1 MTNELSLME
10 KLAVSKK
17 IMDAHNRIPTGG
29 ASPSINSY
37 NSPSVE
43 NYEPVRGSYN
53 IPQEFLQE
61 SQQVEQPYLSSIPK
75 TPTAPQPLTSDRV
88 MASKLP
94 DAIKRL
100 MIEHPIEIPN
110 SMGGGGS
117 VLSDELVEKA
127 TRLMNTDAR
136 GNQVNQPKQRVQEQS
151 QPQSQPQS
159 TNFNMKALKSMLRE
173 VVEEVL
179 QENGILSE
187 SEQKSNEVFSFKV
200 GKHIIEGNDTK
211 IKKIS

>member
-17 IMDAHNRIPTGG
+17 IMDAHNKIPTGG
-29 ASPSINSY
+29 ASQSMGSY
-37 NSPSVE
+37 NTPMVE
-43 NYEPVRGSYN
+43 NYEPIKASYN

-61 SQQVEQPYLSSIPK
+61 SQQSDQPYLSSIPK
-75 TPTAPQPLTSDRV
+75 APTMPQPLTSDRV

-100 MIEHPIEIPN
+100 MIEHPIEVPN

-127 TRLMNTDAR
+127 ARLMNTDAR
-136 GNQVNQPKQRVQEQS
+136 GNQVNQPKQRIQEQS
-151 QPQSQPQS
+151 QPQSS
-159 TNFNMKALKSMLRE
+159 NFNMKELKSMLRE

-179 QENGILSE
+179 QENGILAE
-187 SEQKSNEVFSFKV
+187 STEKANEMFTFKV
-200 GKHIIEGNDTK
+200 GKHIFSG
-211 IKKIS
+211 KISKVQKTS

>member
-17 IMDAHNRIPTGG
+17 IMDAHNKIPTGG
-29 ASPSINSY
+29 ASQSMSSY
-37 NSPSVE
+37 NTPSVE
-43 NYEPVRGSYN
+43 NYEPVRGTYN

-61 SQQVEQPYLSSIPK
+61 SQQIDQPYLSSIPK
-75 TPTAPQPLTSDRV
+75 TPSAPQPLTSDRV

-94 DAIKRL
+94 DAIKKL
-100 MIEHPIEIPN
+100 MIEHPIEVPN
-110 SMGGGGS
+110 SMGGSGS

-136 GNQVNQPKQRVQEQS
+136 GNQVNQPKQVVREQS
-151 QPQSQPQS
+151 QPQQPQI
-159 TNFNMKALKSMLRE
+159 NNRQLREMLKE

-179 QENGILSE
+179 QENGILAE
-187 SEQKSNEVFSFKV
+187 STQKSNEVFSFKV
-200 GKHIIEGNDTK
+200 GKHIFEGKVTK

>member
-1 MTNELSLME
+1 MTNELDLME
-10 KLAVSKK
+10 RLAVSKK

-29 ASPSINSY
+29 ASPSMNSY
-37 NSPSVE
+37 NTPQVE
-43 NYEPVRGSYN
+43 NYEPVKGTYN

-61 SQQVEQPYLSSIPK
+61 SQQIDQPYLSSIPK
-75 TPTAPQPLTSDRV
+75 APTMPQPLTSDRV

-100 MIEHPIEIPN
+100 MIEHPIEVPN
-110 SMGGGGS
+110 SMGGGS

-127 TRLMNTDAR
+127 SRLMNLK
-136 GNQVNQPKQRVQEQS
+136 GGQQPKQSVNEQTKR
-151 QPQSQPQS
+151 PQQTQS
-159 TNFNMKALKSMLRE
+159 PNFNMKELKSMLRE

-200 GKHIIEGNDTK
+200 GKHIFEGKVTK

>member
-29 ASPSINSY
+29 VSPSMNSY

-43 NYEPVRGSYN
+43 NYEPVRGNYN

-61 SQQVEQPYLSSIPK
+61 SQQIDQPYLSSIPK
-75 TPTAPQPLTSDRV
+75 TPTAPQPMTTDRV

-100 MIEHPIEIPN
+100 MIEHPIEVPN
-110 SMGGGGS
+110 SMGGGS

-127 TRLMNTDAR
+127 SRLMGTSPK
-136 GNQVNQPKQRVQEQS
+136 GNQPNQVVKEQS
-151 QPQSQPQS
+151 QPQSP
-159 TNFNMKALKSMLRE
+159 NFNMKQLKSLLKE

-179 QENGILSE
+179 LENGVLSE
-187 SEQKSNEVFSFKV
+187 STEKSNEMFTFKV
-200 GKHIIEGNDTK
+200 GKHIFSG
-211 IKKIS
+211 KISKVQKTR

>member
-1 MTNELSLME
+1 
-10 KLAVSKK
+10 
-17 IMDAHNRIPTGG
+17 MDAHNNTPRGN
-29 ASPSINSY
+29 ASPSMNSY

-43 NYEPVRGSYN
+43 NYEPVKGTYN

-61 SQQVEQPYLSSIPK
+61 SQQIEQPYLSSIPK

-127 TRLMNTDAR
+127 ARLMNTDAR
-136 GNQVNQPKQRVQEQS
+136 GNQVNQPKQVVREQS
-151 QPQSQPQS
+151 PTQQPQVNNKQLRE
-159 TNFNMKALKSMLRE
+159 MLKE

-200 GKHIIEGNDTK
+200 GKHIFEGKVTK

>member
-17 IMDAHNRIPTGG
+17 IMDAHNRTPRGG
-29 ASPSINSY
+29 VSSIDTY

-43 NYEPVRGSYN
+43 NYEPVKASYN
-53 IPQEFLQE
+53 IPQELLQE
-61 SQQVEQPYLSSIPK
+61 SEINQPYLSSIPK
-75 TPTAPQPLTSDRV
+75 TPSMPQPLTSDRV

-100 MIEHPIEIPN
+100 MIEHPIEVPN

-136 GNQVNQPKQRVQEQS
+136 GNQVNQPKQRIQEQTPTQ
-151 QPQSQPQS
+151 QPQVNNKQLRE
-159 TNFNMKALKSMLRE
+159 MLKE

-179 QENGILSE
+179 LENGILAE
-187 SEQKSNEVFSFKV
+187 STQKSNEVFSFKV
-200 GKHIIEGNDTK
+200 GKHIFEGKVTK

>member
-29 ASPSINSY
+29 ASQSMNSY
-37 NSPSVE
+37 NTPQVE
-43 NYEPVRGSYN
+43 NYEPVRGTYN

-61 SQQVEQPYLSSIPK
+61 SQQIDQPYLSSIPK
-75 TPTAPQPLTSDRV
+75 APSMPQPLTSDRV

-100 MIEHPIEIPN
+100 MIEHPIEVPN

-136 GNQVNQPKQRVQEQS
+136 GNQVNQPKQRIQEQAPVS
-151 QPQSQPQS
+151 QPQ
-159 TNFNMKALKSMLRE
+159 FNNKQLREMLKE

-179 QENGILSE
+179 LENGILAE
-187 SEQKSNEVFSFKV
+187 STQKSNEVFSFKV
-200 GKHIIEGNDTK
+200 GKHIFEGKVTK

>member
-1 MTNELSLME
+1 MSNEMELFE
-10 KLAVSKK
+10 KLAISKK

-29 ASPSINSY
+29 ASQSINTY

-43 NYEPVRGSYN
+43 NYEPVRASYN
-53 IPQEFLQE
+53 IPQEYLQE
-61 SQQVEQPYLSSIPK
+61 SQVTEPYLASIPK
-75 TPTAPQPLTSDRV
+75 SPSAPKPLTSDRV

-100 MIEHPIEIPN
+100 MIEHPIEVPN

-127 TRLMNTDAR
+127 ARLMNTDAR
-136 GNQVNQPKQRVQEQS
+136 GNQINQPKQRIQEQS
-151 QPQSQPQS
+151 PTQQPQ
-159 TNFNMKALKSMLRE
+159 TNNKQLREMLKE

-179 QENGILSE
+179 LENGLLSE
-187 SEQKSNEVFSFKV
+187 STEKANEQFTFKV
-200 GKHIIEGNDTK
+200 GKHIFEGKVTK

>member
-17 IMDAHNRIPTGG
+17 IMDAHNKIPTGG
-29 ASPSINSY
+29 PSSSMNSY
-37 NSPSVE
+37 SSPSVE

-53 IPQEFLQE
+53 IHQEFLQE
-61 SQQVEQPYLSSIPK
+61 SQSSEPYLSSIPK
-75 TPTAPQPLTSDRV
+75 TPSSPQPLTSDRV

-100 MIEHPIEIPN
+100 MIEHPIEVPN

-127 TRLMNTDAR
+127 SRLMNSDAR

-151 QPQSQPQS
+151 QPQSS
-159 TNFNMKALKSMLRE
+159 NFNMKELKSMLRE

-200 GKHIIEGNDTK
+200 GKHIFEGKVTK

>member
-1 MTNELSLME
+1 MSSELNLME
-10 KLAVSKK
+10 KLAISKK
-17 IMDAHNRIPTGG
+17 IMDVHNKTP
-29 ASPSINSY
+29 
-37 NSPSVE
+37 
-43 NYEPVRGSYN
+43 RGSVSEGYSSYETPTVESYAPVN
-53 IPQEFLQE
+53 AKYDIPQEFLHE
-61 SQQVEQPYLSSIPK
+61 SQSEQPYLSSIPK
-75 TPTAPQPLTSDRV
+75 ASTTPQPMTTDRV

-100 MIEHPIEIPN
+100 MIEHPIQQPT
-110 SMGGGGS
+110 SMGGGS

-127 TRLMNTDAR
+127 ARLMNTDAR
-136 GNQVNQPKQRVQEQS
+136 GNQINQPKQRVQEQTQTS
-151 QPQSQPQS
+151 QPQFSNKQLRE
-159 TNFNMKALKSMLRE
+159 MLKE

-200 GKHIIEGNDTK
+200 GKHIFEGKVTK

>member
-1 MTNELSLME
+1 MSNEMDLLQ
-10 KLAVSKK
+10 KLAISKK

-29 ASPSINSY
+29 ASQSINSY

-43 NYEPVRGSYN
+43 NYEPVRASYN
-53 IPQEFLQE
+53 IPQEYLQE
-61 SQQVEQPYLSSIPK
+61 SQVTEPYLASIPK
-75 TPTAPQPLTSDRV
+75 SPSAPKPLTSDRV

-100 MIEHPIEIPN
+100 MIEHPIEVPN
-110 SMGGGGS
+110 SMGGGS

-127 TRLMNTDAR
+127 SRLMNTDAR
-136 GNQVNQPKQRVQEQS
+136 GNQVNQPKQRMQEQS
-151 QPQSQPQS
+151 PVQQPQ
-159 TNFNMKALKSMLRE
+159 FNNKQLREMLKE

-179 QENGILSE
+179 SENGILAE
-187 SEQKSNEVFSFKV
+187 STQKSNEVFSFKV
-200 GKHIIEGNDTK
+200 GKHIFEGKVTK

>member
-17 IMDAHNRIPTGG
+17 IMDAHNKIPTGG
-29 ASPSINSY
+29 ASQSMSSY
-37 NSPSVE
+37 NTPSVE
-43 NYEPVRGSYN
+43 NYEPVRGTYN

-61 SQQVEQPYLSSIPK
+61 SQQIDQPYLSSIPK
-75 TPTAPQPLTSDRV
+75 TPSAPQPLTSDRV

-94 DAIKRL
+94 DAIKKL

-136 GNQVNQPKQRVQEQS
+136 GNQVNQPKQIVREQS
-151 QPQSQPQS
+151 QPQQP
-159 TNFNMKALKSMLRE
+159 NFNMKQLKTMLRE

-179 QENGILSE
+179 QENGILAE
-187 SEQKSNEVFSFKV
+187 SEQKTNEMFTFKV
-200 GKHIIEGNDTK
+200 GKHIFSG
-211 IKKIS
+211 KISKVQKTS

>member
-1 MTNELSLME
+1 M
-10 KLAVSKK
+10 
-17 IMDAHNRIPTGG
+17 
-29 ASPSINSY
+29 
-37 NSPSVE
+37 
-43 NYEPVRGSYN
+43 
-53 IPQEFLQE
+53 
-61 SQQVEQPYLSSIPK
+61 
-75 TPTAPQPLTSDRV
+75 PQPLTSDRV
-88 MASKLP
+88 MSSKLP

-127 TRLMNTDAR
+127 SRLMNLKSEP
-136 GNQVNQPKQRVQEQS
+136 QPKQQVQERTQTQS
-151 QPQSQPQS
+151 S
-159 TNFNMKALKSMLRE
+159 NFNMKELKSMLRE

-200 GKHIIEGNDTK
+200 GKHIFEGKVTK
-211 IKKIS
+211 VKKLQ

>member
-1 MTNELSLME
+1 ME

-17 IMDAHNRIPTGG
+17 IMDAHNNTPRGNV
-29 ASPSINSY
+29 SENMNSY
-37 NSPSVE
+37 NNSPSVE
-43 NYEPVRGSYN
+43 NYEPVKGKYN

-61 SQQVEQPYLSSIPK
+61 SQSSEPYLSSIPK
-75 TPTAPQPLTSDRV
+75 TPTMPQPLTRDRV
-88 MASKLP
+88 MSSKLP

-127 TRLMNTDAR
+127 SRLMNLKSEP
-136 GNQVNQPKQRVQEQS
+136 QPKQQVQERTQTQS
-151 QPQSQPQS
+151 S
-159 TNFNMKALKSMLRE
+159 NFNMKELKSMLRE

-200 GKHIIEGNDTK
+200 GKHIFEGKVTK

>member
-17 IMDAHNRIPTGG
+17 IMDAHNKIPTGG
-29 ASPSINSY
+29 VSQSMSSY
-37 NSPSVE
+37 SSPSVE
-43 NYEPVRGSYN
+43 NYEPVRGTYN

-61 SQQVEQPYLSSIPK
+61 SQQVDQPYLSSIPK
-75 TPTAPQPLTSDRV
+75 TPSAPQPMTTDRV

-94 DAIKRL
+94 DAIKKL
-100 MIEHPIEIPN
+100 MIEHPIQVPN

-136 GNQVNQPKQRVQEQS
+136 GNQVNQPKQVVREQS
-151 QPQSQPQS
+151 QPQQPQI
-159 TNFNMKALKSMLRE
+159 NNKQLREMLKE

-179 QENGILSE
+179 QENGILAE
-187 SEQKSNEVFSFKV
+187 STQKSNEVFSFKV
-200 GKHIIEGNDTK
+200 GKHIFEGKVTK

>member
-17 IMDAHNRIPTGG
+17 IMDAHNKIPTGG
-29 ASPSINSY
+29 GSPSMNSY
-37 NSPSVE
+37 DTPSVR

-75 TPTAPQPLTSDRV
+75 TPTSPQPLTSDRV

-100 MIEHPIEIPN
+100 MIEHPIEVPN

-136 GNQVNQPKQRVQEQS
+136 GNQVGQPKQRVQEQS
-151 QPQSQPQS
+151 QLQSQPQS
-159 TNFNMKALKSMLRE
+159 SNFNMKELKSMLRE

-200 GKHIIEGNDTK
+200 GKHIFEGKVTK

>member
-17 IMDAHNRIPTGG
+17 IMDAHNRTPRGS
-29 ASPSINSY
+29 ASPSMNSY
-37 NSPSVE
+37 NSPQVE
-43 NYEPVRGSYN
+43 NYEPVNASYN
-53 IPQEFLQE
+53 IPKELLQE
-61 SQQVEQPYLSSIPK
+61 SEINQPYLSSIPK
-75 TPTAPQPLTSDRV
+75 TPTAPQAITTDRV

-100 MIEHPIEIPN
+100 MIEHPIEVPN
-110 SMGGGGS
+110 SMGGGS

-127 TRLMNTDAR
+127 TRLMGTDAR
-136 GNQVNQPKQRVQEQS
+136 GNQVNQPKQRIQEQTPTQ
-151 QPQSQPQS
+151 QPQ
-159 TNFNMKALKSMLRE
+159 FNNKQLREMLKE

-179 QENGILSE
+179 LENGILAE
-187 SEQKSNEVFSFKV
+187 STQKSNEVFSFKV
-200 GKHIIEGNDTK
+200 GKHIFEGKVTK

>member
-17 IMDAHNRIPTGG
+17 IMDAHNNTPRGG
-29 ASPSINSY
+29 MASSMDSY
-37 NSPSVE
+37 NSPSVD
-43 NYEPVRGSYN
+43 NYEPVKGTYN
-53 IPQEFLQE
+53 IPKEFLQE
-61 SQQVEQPYLSSIPK
+61 SQQSDQPYLSSIPK
-75 TPTAPQPLTSDRV
+75 APTMPQPLTSDRV

-100 MIEHPIEIPN
+100 MIEHPIEVPN

-136 GNQVNQPKQRVQEQS
+136 GNQVNQPKQRIQEQS
-151 QPQSQPQS
+151 PVSQPQ
-159 TNFNMKALKSMLRE
+159 FNNKQLREMLKE

-200 GKHIIEGNDTK
+200 GKHIFEGKVTK

>member
-29 ASPSINSY
+29 ASLSMNSY

-43 NYEPVRGSYN
+43 NYEPVRGNYN

-61 SQQVEQPYLSSIPK
+61 SQQIDQPYLSSIPK
-75 TPTAPQPLTSDRV
+75 TPTAPQPMTTDRV

-100 MIEHPIEIPN
+100 MIEHPIEVPN
-110 SMGGGGS
+110 SMGGGS

-127 TRLMNTDAR
+127 TRLMGTDAR
-136 GNQVNQPKQRVQEQS
+136 GNQVNQPKQRIQEQS
-151 QPQSQPQS
+151 PTQQPQ
-159 TNFNMKALKSMLRE
+159 FNNKQLREMLKE

-179 QENGILSE
+179 LENGILAE
-187 SEQKSNEVFSFKV
+187 STQKSNEVFSFKV
-200 GKHIIEGNDTK
+200 GKHIFEGKVTK

>member
-17 IMDAHNRIPTGG
+17 IMDAHNRTPRGS
-29 ASPSINSY
+29 ASPSMNSY

-43 NYEPVRGSYN
+43 NYEPVNASYN

-61 SQQVEQPYLSSIPK
+61 SQQLDQPYLSSIPK
-75 TPTAPQPLTSDRV
+75 TPTTPQAMTTDRV

-100 MIEHPIEIPN
+100 MIEHPIEVPN
-110 SMGGGGS
+110 SMGGGS

-127 TRLMNTDAR
+127 ARLMNTDAR
-136 GNQVNQPKQRVQEQS
+136 GNQVNQPKQRIQEQTPTQ
-151 QPQSQPQS
+151 QPQ
-159 TNFNMKALKSMLRE
+159 FNNKQLREMLKE

-179 QENGILSE
+179 LENGILAE
-187 SEQKSNEVFSFKV
+187 STQKSNEVFSFKV
-200 GKHIIEGNDTK
+200 GKHIFEGKVTK

>member
-17 IMDAHNRIPTGG
+17 IMDAHNKIPTGG
-29 ASPSINSY
+29 ASPSMNSY
-37 NSPSVE
+37 NTPQVE
-43 NYEPVRGSYN
+43 NYEPVRGTYN

-61 SQQVEQPYLSSIPK
+61 SQQIDQPYLSSIPK
-75 TPTAPQPLTSDRV
+75 APTMPQPLTSDRV

-100 MIEHPIEIPN
+100 MIEHPIEVPN

-136 GNQVNQPKQRVQEQS
+136 GNQVNQPKQVVREQS
-151 QPQSQPQS
+151 QPQSS
-159 TNFNMKALKSMLRE
+159 NFNMKELKSMLRE

-200 GKHIIEGNDTK
+200 GKHIFEGKVTK

>member
-17 IMDAHNRIPTGG
+17 IMDAHNRTPRGG
-29 ASPSINSY
+29 VSSIDTY

-43 NYEPVRGSYN
+43 NYEPVKASYN
-53 IPQEFLQE
+53 IPQELLQE
-61 SQQVEQPYLSSIPK
+61 SEINQPYLSSITK
-75 TPTAPQPLTSDRV
+75 TPSMPQQLTNDRV

-100 MIEHPIEIPN
+100 MIEHPIDVPN
-110 SMGGGGS
+110 SMGGGS

-127 TRLMNTDAR
+127 TRLMGTDAR
-136 GNQVNQPKQRVQEQS
+136 GNQVNQPKQRIQEQAPTQ
-151 QPQSQPQS
+151 QPQ
-159 TNFNMKALKSMLRE
+159 FNNKQLREMLKE

-179 QENGILSE
+179 LENGILAE
-187 SEQKSNEVFSFKV
+187 STQKSNEVFSFKV
-200 GKHIIEGNDTK
+200 GKHIFEGKVTK

>member
-29 ASPSINSY
+29 VSPSMNSY

-43 NYEPVRGSYN
+43 NYEPIRGNYN

-61 SQQVEQPYLSSIPK
+61 SQQIDQPYLSSIPK
-75 TPTAPQPLTSDRV
+75 TPTAPQPMTTDRV

-100 MIEHPIEIPN
+100 MIEHPIEVPN
-110 SMGGGGS
+110 SMGGGS

-127 TRLMNTDAR
+127 TRLMGTSPK
-136 GNQVNQPKQRVQEQS
+136 GNQPNQVVKEQS
-151 QPQSQPQS
+151 QPQSP
-159 TNFNMKALKSMLRE
+159 NFNLKQLKSMLRE

-200 GKHIIEGNDTK
+200 GKHIFEGKVTK

>member
-17 IMDAHNRIPTGG
+17 IMDAHNKIPTGN

-37 NSPSVE
+37 NAPSVE
-43 NYEPVRGSYN
+43 NYEPVKGTYN

-61 SQQVEQPYLSSIPK
+61 SQQMDQPYLSSIPK

-136 GNQVNQPKQRVQEQS
+136 GNQVNQPKQRIQEQAPVS
-151 QPQSQPQS
+151 QPQ
-159 TNFNMKALKSMLRE
+159 FNNKQLREMLKE

-179 QENGILSE
+179 LENGILAE
-187 SEQKSNEVFSFKV
+187 STQKSNEVFSFKV
-200 GKHIIEGNDTK
+200 GKHIFEGKVTK

>member
-29 ASPSINSY
+29 VSPSMNSY

-43 NYEPVRGSYN
+43 NYEPVRGNYN

-61 SQQVEQPYLSSIPK
+61 SQQIDQPYLSSIPK
-75 TPTAPQPLTSDRV
+75 TPTAPQPMTTDRV

-100 MIEHPIEIPN
+100 MIEHPIEVPN
-110 SMGGGGS
+110 SMGGGS

-127 TRLMNTDAR
+127 TRLMGTDAR
-136 GNQVNQPKQRVQEQS
+136 GNQVNQPKQRIQEQS
-151 QPQSQPQS
+151 PTQQPQ
-159 TNFNMKALKSMLRE
+159 FNNKQLREMLKE

-179 QENGILSE
+179 LENGILAE
-187 SEQKSNEVFSFKV
+187 STQKSNEVFSFKV
-200 GKHIIEGNDTK
+200 GKHIFEGKVTK